1 MSTGSILDAIRAG
14 DRVRIVNRFGQEREG
29 RAVMRGPGG
38 WVLNMGGRHGTPAI
52 ATADNIVKVR
62 RPRGNPA
69 PPAGKGPLWELFA
82 HPAVVLGP
90 RGRSL
95 ALSRFK
101 RDGLALWLR
110 MDGGAVLFRRGPGG
124 RRVQRTWKAVSSANA
139 RAILAELARPNP
151 TQYEGDDRPTPRKR
165 PRPRK
170 PRKPRPPKPPKGNP
184 ARSLMRWLM
193 GARVLSIEYV
203 HADDGERYRHDF
215 GRGVEMFA
223 QSDGTVLL
231 RHREH
236 PRKRVWADF
245 PDQGRR

>member
-1 MSTGSILDAIRAG
+1 MAEGSGSILDAIRAG
-14 DRVRIVNRFGQEREG
+14 DRVRIVNRFGQEHEG

-52 ATADNIVKVR
+52 ATADNITKVR

-101 RDGLALWLR
+101 RDGLAVWLR
-110 MDGGAVLFRRGPGG
+110 MDGSAVLFRRGPGG
-124 RRVQRTWKAVSSANA
+124 RRVQRTWRAVSSANA
-139 RAILAELARPNP
+139 REILAELASSNP
-151 TQYEGDDRPTPRKR
+151 VQYEGDDRPTPRKR
-165 PRPRK
+165 PK
-170 PRKPRPPKPPKGNP
+170 PRKPRPPKPPRENP
-184 ARSLMRWLM
+184 RRALLGRRLYAL
-193 GARVLSIEYV
+193 EYQ
-203 HADDGERYRHDF
+203 HAEDGERYRHDF